1 MKKLQAIF
9 TISAAFVLMICLFAC
24 SGHSEEHNI
33 LTDQEKKDGW
43 NLLFDG
49 TSLNGW
55 HVFNRGNIAS
65 AWSADSGNLVCNPHA
80 KDVKHGDLVSDK
92 QYQNFDL
99 SFEWKISKGGN
110 SGVFMNVQ
118 ERPELGTTFSTGP

>member
-9 TISAAFVLMICLFAC
+9 TISAGFVLTICLFAC

-33 LTDQEKKDGW
+33 LTDLEKKDGW

-55 HVFNRGNIAS
+55 HLFNRGNIAS

-92 QYQNFDL
+92 QYENFDL
-99 SFEWKISKGGN
+99 SFEWKISRGG
-110 SGVFMNVQ
+110 
-118 ERPELGTTFSTGP
+118 